1 MNWNEQMQQAT
12 KAWTDLQRT
21 WWERWMPAAGDTGG
35 TGDGP
40 WSQWLEGWRRQM
52 ARSLEAWARGRPG
65 LPPQVVRSLFAGEEV
80 FFRFVAFVSQ
90 MLQSLAPQIE
100 AGEDWV
106 DLLRRYVDQI
116 KKDLEENP
124 LRWFP
129 TAQGTAAVAEELPEL
144 WRLWASET
152 QKMMAPW
159 MESTREAGGHLG
171 EAMAGDRRAVLKMM
185 NVFWDTYEST
195 VGRFLAAPAIG
206 YTREFQE
213 KVTRA
218 YETWMDVQ
226 KAQAEFQAEVTNAGV
241 RAMETLLRELVERA
255 EKGKPIT
262 SARQLFD
269 LWVSCAEKAY
279 FEVASTESFAEI
291 QGRFVNAAM
300 HYRVHERQVVEEFA
314 RALHLPTRT
323 ELDDAYRHMHELRR
337 EVKALRRELDAL
349 REAHEAREAAPKK
362 PAAGGRSRRGRAKA
376 AGPAKP
382 TSNEAQTEPTA
393 PADAGPEQEG

>member
-1 MNWNEQMQQAT
+1 MSWNEQMEQAT

-21 WWERWMPAAGDTGG
+21 WWERWMPAAGETAG
-35 TGDGP
+35 TGDGL

-52 ARSLEAWARGRPG
+52 ARSLETWARGRPG

-124 LRWFP
+124 LRWLP
-129 TAQGTAAVAEELPEL
+129 TAQGTATVAAELPGL
-144 WRLWASET
+144 WRLWATEA

-195 VGRFLAAPAIG
+195 LGRFLAAPAIG

-213 KVTRA
+213 KAARA
-218 YETWMDVQ
+218 YETWVDVQ
-226 KAQAEFQAEVTNAGV
+226 RAQAEFQAEVTNAGV

-255 EKGKPIT
+255 EKGKPVT

-300 HYRVHERQVVEEFA
+300 HYRVHERQIVEAFA
-314 RALHLPTRT
+314 RTLHLPTRT

-349 REAHEAREAAPKK
+349 REARAAQETGPKK
-362 PAAGGRSRRGRAKA
+362 PTVGARRRGRAKA
-376 AGPAKP
+376 AGAGK
-382 TSNEAQTEPTA
+382 TTANEAQTEPTA
-393 PADAGPEQEG
+393 PAEAGPKQEG